1 MSSADKFE
9 IFIRICLN
17 TSLILFILRIFS
29 IITISYW
36 IVFAPIILLF
46 AILIN
51 ILSKNAG

>member
-9 IFIRICLN
+9 IFTRVCLN
-17 TSLILFILRIFS
+17 TTLLLFILRILT

-36 IVFAPIILLF
+36 VVFAPTILLL
-46 AILIN
+46 IIVIN